1 MKNLQKVNSAL
12 VNSRT
17 SDVVVAQSGK
27 KLAACS
33 QHDLGILFKKI
44 LVIIGVSETNTP
56 EKVEWDIL
64 LQIIPATFGNYTD
77 KEVTLAFQLALQKR
91 TNVDLSIY
99 DKPFSLE
106 YLSRVLSAY
115 QKYKSPIMTDFNKE
129 QEQEMTEEQ
138 KQALSK
144 RNIISTFQEY
154 KDTGNVCDF
163 GGMVHKNLHTMG
175 LLQWTEIEILDLMN
189 QAEEQLEASYKYNL
203 QTAKDKAAHRYYKAI
218 VEALPECLNTGE
230 PLAVKRQVY
239 RELSLKKYFRELI
252 DAGKD
257 IGELI

>member
-1 MKNLQKVNSAL
+1 MPLKTLAVIQAK
-12 VNSRT
+12 
-17 SDVVVAQSGK
+17 SGRL
-27 KLAACS
+27 LAEC
-33 QHDLGILFKKI
+33 GKEIITEILRKI
-44 LVIIGVSETNTP
+44 FVIIGASESNIP
-56 EKVEWDIL
+56 KKEAENF
-64 LQIIPATFGNYTD
+64 IITMLPATFGNYTD
-77 KEVTLAFQLALQKR
+77 KELILAFQLALQKR
-91 TNVDLSIY
+91 TDVDLTLY

-230 PLAVKRQVY
+230 PLAMKRQIY